1 MERERYSLSRA
12 HSKLERPIEQ
22 IKDVMRY
29 SDVRSVSISK
39 WNRKDKDGNMST
51 KFYTNIN
58 STMDDMET
66 DEFMNE
72 ED

>member
-1 MERERYSLSRA
+1 MERERYSMSRA

-29 SDVRSVSISK
+29 SDVRSVSINK
-39 WNRKDKDGNMST
+39 YERRDKDGNMST
-51 KFYTNIN
+51 RFYTNIN
-58 STMDDMET
+58 STMDDG
-66 DEFMNE
+66 DADFMNG

>member
-39 WNRKDKDGNMST
+39 YDRRDKDGNTST
-51 KFYTNIN
+51 RFYTNIN
-58 STMDDMET
+58 STMDDMEN
-66 DEFMNE
+66 EFMNE

>member
-12 HSKLERPIEQ
+12 HSKLERPLEQ

-39 WNRKDKDGNMST
+39 WNKKDKDGNIT
-51 KFYTNIN
+51 PKFYTNIN
-58 STMDDMET
+58 STLDDSET
-66 DEFMNE
+66 DIYNE
-72 ED
+72 EE

>member
-12 HSKLERPIEQ
+12 HSKLERPMEQ

-29 SDVRSVSISK
+29 SDVRSVSITK
-39 WNRKDKDGNMST
+39 WNRKDKDGNVIP

-58 STMDDMET
+58 STVDDSET
-66 DEFMNE
+66 EYNE
-72 ED
+72 EE

>member
-12 HSKLERPIEQ
+12 HSKLERPLEQ

-39 WNRKDKDGNMST
+39 FNKKDKDGNIT
-51 KFYTNIN
+51 PKFYTNIN
-58 STMDDMET
+58 STLDDMET
-66 DEFMNE
+66 DIYNE
-72 ED
+72 EE

>member
-29 SDVRSVSISK
+29 SDVRSVSINK
-39 WNRKDKDGNMST
+39 YERRDKDGNMST
-51 KFYTNIN
+51 RFYTNIN
-58 STMDDMET
+58 STMDDSELEY
-66 DEFMNE
+66 DNE

>member
-12 HSKLERPIEQ
+12 NSKLERPIEQ

-29 SDVRSVSISK
+29 SDVRSVSINK
-39 WNRKDKDGNMST
+39 YERRDKDGNMST
-51 KFYTNIN
+51 RFYTNIN
-58 STMDDMET
+58 STMDDG
-66 DEFMNE
+66 DADFVNE

>member
-1 MERERYSLSRA
+1 MERYSLAKA

-39 WNRKDKDGNMST
+39 WNKKDKEGNTAT

-58 STMDDMET
+58 STMDDMEQP
-66 DEFMNE
+66 DLFE
-72 ED
+72 EEEE

>member
-39 WNRKDKDGNMST
+39 WNRKDKDGNTST

-58 STMDDMET
+58 STIDDSDMEY
-66 DEFMNE
+66 DDE

>member
-1 MERERYSLSRA
+1 MKRERYSMSRA

-29 SDVRSVSISK
+29 SDVRSVSINK
-39 WNRKDKDGNMST
+39 YERRDKDGNMST
-51 KFYTNIN
+51 RFYTNIN
-58 STMDDMET
+58 STMDDSELEY
-66 DEFMNE
+66 DNE

>member
-22 IKDVMRY
+22 LKDVMRY
-29 SDVRSVSISK
+29 SDVRSVSINK
-39 WNRKDKDGNMST
+39 YERRDKDGNMST
-51 KFYTNIN
+51 RFYTNIN
-58 STMDDMET
+58 STMDDSELEYN
-66 DEFMNE
+66 DE